1 LLARDRA
8 AYLPTVRTAVLLTIS
23 NVFMT
28 LAWYGHLT
36 TQRFKTAP
44 LWIVVIASWGIALL
58 EYCFQVPANRIG
70 HESGLSAAKLK
81 ILQEVITLGV
91 FVVFS
96 ICFFRNEKLTW
107 NIWVG
112 MGLVL
117 LAVFF
122 VYHKW

>member
-1 LLARDRA
+1 M
-8 AYLPTVRTAVLLTIS
+8 RTAILLIIS

-28 LAWYGHLT
+28 IAWYGHLT
-36 TQRFKTAP
+36 SPRFKSAA
-44 LWIVVIASWGIALL
+44 LWVVIGVSWLIALL

-70 HESGLSAAKLK
+70 HNAGYTAAQLK
-81 ILQEVITLGV
+81 IMQEAITLCV

-96 ICFFRNEKLTW
+96 VCFFRQERLTW

-112 MGLVL
+112 FALVM

-122 VYHKW
+122 VYYKW

>member
-1 LLARDRA
+1 
-8 AYLPTVRTAVLLTIS
+8 
-23 NVFMT
+23 MT
-28 LAWYGHLT
+28 FAWYGHLT
-36 TQRFKTAP
+36 NQRFKSAA
-44 LWIVVIASWGIALL
+44 LWVVILISWLIALF

-70 HESGLSAAKLK
+70 HNSGYSAAQLK
-81 ILQEVITLGV
+81 ILQEVITLTV

-96 ICFFRNEKLTW
+96 VAFFRNEKLTW

-112 MGLVL
+112 FALVL

>member
-1 LLARDRA
+1 
-8 AYLPTVRTAVLLTIS
+8 
-23 NVFMT
+23 M
-28 LAWYGHLT
+28 
-36 TQRFKTAP
+36 
-44 LWIVVIASWGIALL
+44 SWLIALF

-70 HESGLSAAKLK
+70 HNAGFTAAQLK

-96 ICFFRNEKLTW
+96 VCFFRQERLTW

-112 MGLVL
+112 FALVL

-122 VYHKW
+122 VYYRW